1 MDVYS
6 NLSSLQDIYKIVEN
20 NINNEIFLE
29 YQGMICSYGNLLEEF
44 VKEKNTEEDLIIHI
58 TSNNYIMK
66 ITFMFG
72 EYVKYYVFYQDSGD
86 DGIDGIITN
95 DKYEILTSMDIYSYD
110 NIEDIRN
117 LEYINLNYIFPN
129 FSVLNDLNKFYID
142 NIYKYH
148 ILHYMTVYGTAENK
162 EYFADTNIYYDIF
175 TLYKKNSDGYEIYVD
190 DYRIHN
196 LIIDLVEYRKIL
208 M

>member
-20 NINNEIFLE
+20 NVNNEIFLE
-29 YQGMICSYGNLLEEF
+29 YQGMICSYGNLLEKF
-44 VKEKNTEEDLIIHI
+44 VKNINTEEDILINIR
-58 TSNNYIMK
+58 SNNYILK

-86 DGIDGIITN
+86 DGIYGIITN
-95 DKYEILTSMDIYSYD
+95 DKYEILTGMDIYSYD
-110 NIEDIRN
+110 NIEDISTLN
-117 LEYINLNYIFPN
+117 YINLNYIFSN
-129 FSVLNDLNKFYID
+129 FSTLNNLDKVYVD

-148 ILHYMTVYGTAENK
+148 IIHYMAVYGTP
-162 EYFADTNIYYDIF
+162 EYEDYIDRNIYYDIF
-175 TLYKKNSDGYEIYVD
+175 TLYKKRDNEGYKIYNN
-190 DYRIHN
+190 DYRICN
-196 LIIDLVEYRKIL
+196 LIIDLVEYRKTL